1 LAGLLIVA
9 VACFD
14 LVADTPL
21 SHAAFASEMRRLPLA
36 SQVVARP
43 PTVWDRYRWQI
54 AGGVALIVGQFAL
67 IAGLLVQRK
76 RRIAAQNRLAER
88 LRFERLVGEIGT
100 ALTVASTGDLD
111 DQIRRCLQH
120 AATTL
125 GVDRGTLWQSI
136 AGGTA
141 LELSH
146 FWTSDG
152 APPPLVFLDL
162 RELGYFR
169 ERYSL
174 HDGIVRFSSRRD
186 LPAQA
191 EAERTLAEASG
202 VRSLASVPLYAGGT
216 RRGVLAFVAVRREC
230 PWPSEFLEQF
240 TTLAEHFANA
250 LLRAESAAALKSST
264 ALTEAVLAAM
274 PGETAIVDPSG
285 HIIQVN
291 EAWRRAA
298 SGATEGFGMPL
309 PMIDMLSAIGMPR
322 GAAAEVEAD
331 VASVL
336 RGDRDQ
342 ANVEYAALRGGAD
355 YWFDMRI
362 RRLRR
367 RDGGAALMNFDVT
380 ARRRA
385 EAEVQRQLAQ
395 IAHLDRVAGMGHL
408 ASSIAHELN
417 QPLTAILTN
426 AQTAQRVLAS
436 DVPNLDVLSGCLAD
450 IVSDDRRA
458 AEVIRGM
465 RRFLRTTKLEAL
477 PLSLNDLVVTTIGL
491 VWNEARV
498 HDVRIDLVPA
508 PSLPVIRGD
517 LVQIQQVILNV
528 LTNAIT
534 AAAAGAYEHVVR
546 VATRPTA
553 GGVELIVADSGP
565 GIPEADRARIFQAF
579 YTTRPDGLGMGL
591 AISRKIVDAHGGRLE
606 VVDKPGPGATFRMEL
621 PIDPLPSGD

>member
-1 LAGLLIVA
+1 MASSDQMDRLGRRFSGLGLHRWRL
-9 VACFD
+9 D
-14 LVADTPL
+14 
-21 SHAAFASEMRRLPLA
+21 ERRLPPRF
-36 SQVVARP
+36 QVVLRP
-43 PTVWDRYRWQI
+43 PTVWDRYRWHMV
-54 AGGVALIVGQFAL
+54 GGVALIVGQFAL
-67 IAGLLVQRK
+67 IGALLVQRK
-76 RRIAAQNRLAER
+76 RRIAAQSSLAER
-88 LRFERLVGEIGT
+88 LRFERLAGEIGT
-100 ALTVASTGDLD
+100 ALTVASAADLD

-136 AGGTA
+136 ADGTA

-146 FWTSDG
+146 YWTSDG

-162 RELGYFR
+162 RPLEHFR
-169 ERYSL
+169 ERYSML
-174 HDGIVRFSSRRD
+174 DGIVRFSSRRD
-186 LPAQA
+186 LPP
-191 EAERTLAEASG
+191 EADRERALAEATG
-202 VRSLASVPLYAGGT
+202 VRSLVAVPLHAGGT
-216 RRGVLAFVAVRREC
+216 RRGVLAFAAVRRQC
-230 PWPSEFLEQF
+230 DWPSEFIQQF

-285 HIIQVN
+285 HIVQVN
-291 EAWRRAA
+291 DAWRRAA
-298 SGATEGFGMPL
+298 GGAKEEPATAL
-309 PMIDMLSAIGMPR
+309 PIIDRLRAIGMPL
-322 GAAAEVEAD
+322 GAATQVEAG

-342 ANVEYAALRGGAD
+342 ANVEYAASRAGVD
-355 YWFDMRI
+355 CWFDMRI
-362 RRLRR
+362 RRLGR

-380 ARRRA
+380 ARHRA

-395 IAHLDRVAGMGHL
+395 IAHLDRVAAMGHL

-426 AQTAQRVLAS
+426 AQTAQRLLAS
-436 DVPNLDVLSGCLAD
+436 DVPNLDVLTGCLDD

-458 AEVIRGM
+458 AEVIRRM
-465 RRFLRTTKLEAL
+465 RRFLSTTKLEAL

-491 VWNEARV
+491 VSNEARV
-498 HDVRIDLVPA
+498 HDVRIDFVPA

-534 AAAAGAYEHVVR
+534 AAAAGAHDHVVT
-546 VATRPTA
+546 VSTRPTA
-553 GGVELIVADSGP
+553 GGVELVVEDSGP
-565 GIPEADRARIFQAF
+565 GIPEADRVRIFQAF
-579 YTTRPDGLGMGL
+579 FTTRPDGLGMGL
-591 AISRKIVDAHGGRLE
+591 AISRKIVEAHGGRLE
-606 VVDKPGPGATFRMEL
+606 VVNTPGPGATFRMEL
-621 PIDPLPSGD
+621 PIDPLPSAA